1 MKKFNLW
8 ASMIALFLCVG
19 FASCGDDDDNNAD
32 NAGPGNVIPTD
43 IKKVVSIRNSYET
56 IKFTYANGKLAS
68 VEEEDSKYAFAYSGN
83 TVTITCT
90 YSYDPSDKDVYT
102 MNVGSNGFL
111 KDGTAVS
118 TETYNGETYTSTAH
132 VSFSYDKEGHLT
144 AINTNSKDSE
154 GDEYTSKTEF
164 IWENGNITK
173 TIESW
178 REKTEGGEDSGKST
192 RISTYSKEEN
202 TACISFFDEVADLDE
217 LEYVYY
223 AGLLGKS
230 TKNLL
235 KSMKSISEDG
245 SENYVTNYSYKL
257 DSDNYPTTVTID
269 NQDNFYT
276 YK

>member
-1 MKKFNLW
+1 M
-8 ASMIALFLCVG
+8 
-19 FASCGDDDDNNAD
+19 
-32 NAGPGNVIPTD
+32 
-43 IKKVVSIRNSYET
+43 
-56 IKFTYANGKLAS
+56 
-68 VEEEDSKYAFAYSGN
+68 
-83 TVTITCT
+83 
-90 YSYDPSDKDVYT
+90 
-102 MNVGSNGFL
+102 
-111 KDGTAVS
+111 
-118 TETYNGETYTSTAH
+118 
-132 VSFSYDKEGHLT
+132 T

-178 REKTEGGEDSGKST
+178 TEKTEGIKDSGKST